1 MVRKLFAA
9 AALTVAVAGGFVV
22 AAEIK
27 SGPQAGEKLAGP
39 FHPLNVNGES
49 AGKKACLYC
58 SNGENPVAMVFARS
72 PECPATQKLIAELE
86 KVTAANSKCNMGSY
100 VVFLT
105 DDDKAADQLK
115 EISAKLKLKNVVLAI
130 DNPAGP
136 DKYNVAKDA
145 DLTVVLYTERTS
157 KVNHAF
163 GKGKITDKDIA
174 TIVSEVSKITPSK

>member
-1 MVRKLFAA
+1 MVRKLMA
-9 AALTVAVAGGFVV
+9 AALVAVVGGFAV

-58 SNGENPVAMVFARS
+58 KHGENPVAMVFARS
-72 PECPATQKLIAELE
+72 MDAGTEKLVAAIE
-86 KVTAANSKCNMGSY
+86 KVTAANSKCDMGAF

-105 DDDKAADQLK
+105 DDDKAADKLK
-115 EISAKLKLKNVVLAI
+115 EMSDKLKLKNVTLAV

-136 DKYNVAKDA
+136 DKYKVSKDA
-145 DLTVVLYTERTS
+145 DITVVLYTERTS
-157 KVNHAF
+157 KVNMAF
-163 GKGKITDKDIA
+163 EKGKITDADIEA
-174 TIVSEVSKITPSK
+174 IVKGVSKITPTK

>member
-1 MVRKLFAA
+1 MLRKLFAA
-9 AALTVAVAGGFVV
+9 SLVAVLGGFAA

-58 SNGENPVAMVFARS
+58 KHGDSPVAMVFARTMDAGT
-72 PECPATQKLIAELE
+72 EKLIAAIE
-86 KVTAANSKCNMGSY
+86 KATAANSKCEMGAF

-105 DDDKAADQLK
+105 DDDKAADKLK
-115 EISAKLKLKNVVLAI
+115 EMSDKLKLKSVTLAV

-145 DLTVVLYTERTS
+145 DITGVLYAERTS
-157 KVNHAF
+157 KVNMAF
-163 GKGKITDKDIA
+163 EKGKITDKDIEA
-174 TIVSEVSKITPSK
+174 VVAGVSKITPAK

>member
-9 AALTVAVAGGFVV
+9 ALVAVFGGFAV
-22 AAEIK
+22 AADIK

-58 SNGENPVAMVFARS
+58 KHGDNPVAMVFARS
-72 PECPATQKLIAELE
+72 IDAGTEKLIAELE
-86 KVTAANSKCNMGSY
+86 KQTAANSKCEMGAF
-100 VVFLT
+100 VVFLS
-105 DDDKAADQLK
+105 DDDKMADKLK
-115 EISAKLKLKNVVLAI
+115 EVSDKLKLKNVTLAV

-145 DLTVVLYTERTS
+145 DVTVVLYTARTS
-157 KVNHAF
+157 KVNYAF
-163 GKGKITDKDIA
+163 AKGKITDKDIE
-174 TIVSEVSKITPSK
+174 TIGKDVSKITPSK

>member
-9 AALTVAVAGGFVV
+9 SLVAVLGGFAV

-58 SNGENPVAMVFARS
+58 KHGDSPVAMVFARS
-72 PECPATQKLIAELE
+72 ADDAGTQKLIAALE
-86 KVTAANSKCNMGSY
+86 KVTAANSKCEMGAF

-105 DDDKAADQLK
+105 DDDKAADKLK
-115 EISAKLKLKNVVLAI
+115 DVSDKLKLKNVTLAV

-136 DKYNVAKDA
+136 NKYEVSKDA
-145 DLTVVLYTERTS
+145 DLTVVLYAERTS
-157 KVNHAF
+157 KVNMAF
-163 GKGKITDKDIA
+163 AKGKITDKDIEA
-174 TIVSEVSKITPSK
+174 IVKSVGKITPSK

>member
-9 AALTVAVAGGFVV
+9 SLVAVLGGFAV

-58 SNGENPVAMVFARS
+58 KNGDNPVAMVFARTAD
-72 PECPATQKLIAELE
+72 CPATAKLISKLE
-86 KVTAANSKCNMGSY
+86 EATAANSKCEMGAY
-100 VVFLT
+100 VVFLS
-105 DDDKAADQLK
+105 DDDKMADKLK
-115 EISAKLKLKNVVLAI
+115 ELSDKLKLKNVVLAV

-136 DKYNVAKDA
+136 KGYNVAKDA
-145 DLTVVLYTERTS
+145 DITVVLYTERTS
-157 KVNHAF
+157 KVNMAF
-163 GKGKITDKDIA
+163 EKGKITDADIDS
-174 TIVSEVSKITPSK
+174 IVKGVSKITPAK